1 MRQLAVR
8 SRLPLLVLAAL
19 GSIVATIAHAD
30 PVEAVVTVIAANGQ
44 GHEFVVEVADT
55 EVRRQRGLMFREEVP
70 ADGGMIFI
78 YDPPQV
84 AAMWMKNTL
93 IPLDMVFVDTE
104 GEIVQVTSR
113 TTPHSLEPISA
124 GVPVSAVIELNGGS
138 CDRLGIR
145 AGDRVHYD
153 LAATSTSS
161 APR

>member
-1 MRQLAVR
+1 MRLLAVR
-8 SRLPLLVLAAL
+8 SRLPLVVLAAL
-19 GSIVATIAHAD
+19 WSFVPTIGHAD
-30 PVEAVVTVIAANGQ
+30 PAEAAVTVISANGQ

-55 EVRRQRGLMFREEVP
+55 EERRQRGLMFREELP

-104 GEIVQVTSR
+104 GKIAHVASR

-145 AGDRVHYD
+145 VGDRVHYE
-153 LAATSTSS
+153 LAVTSTSS

>member
-1 MRQLAVR
+1 MRLSAIR
-8 SRLPLLVLAAL
+8 SRLPLLVFAAL
-19 GSIVATIAHAD
+19 WSFALTIAHAES
-30 PVEAVVTVIAANGQ
+30 VGAVVTVRSANGQ

-55 EVRRQRGLMFREEVP
+55 EERRERGLMFREELP

-104 GEIVQVTSR
+104 GRIAHVTRR

-124 GVPVSAVIELNGGS
+124 GVPVSAVIELKGGS

-145 AGDRVHYD
+145 VGDRVHYE
-153 LAATSTSS
+153 LAVTSTSS